1 MKREKWTKLTM
12 LKVPVATET
21 HIWLNIIGWM
31 GGS

>member
-1 MKREKWTKLTM
+1 MKRQKWTKLTM

-21 HIWLNIIGWM
+21 LIWLNIIEWV